1 MRTIITYI
9 ILSVTIIVPK
19 CYAENF
25 FDKHEVVIGYGPG
38 CKHFNGSDDL
48 NENNNIFGLS
58 VDKWFGLTFVNSN
71 DVRSWFAGRTF
82 RTGKWKPLDNKNWF
96 GRLNLHLG
104 LLYGYEKDVPEI
116 AGWTIAPIPTFEIGY
131 KKVSMETMVVPF
143 DGGVVG
149 LIFKYV
155 F

>member
-1 MRTIITYI
+1 MKTIITYI
-9 ILSVTIIVPK
+9 ILSVIIIVPE
-19 CYAENF
+19 CYAEKF
-25 FDKHEVVIGYGPG
+25 FDKHEVIVSYGPG
-38 CKHFNGSDDL
+38 CKHFNGDDDL
-48 NENNNIFGLS
+48 NESNNIMGAS

-71 DVRSWFAGRTF
+71 DNRSWFAGRSF
-82 RTGKWKPLDNKNWF
+82 RTDKWKPLNENWF

-104 LLYGYEKDVPEI
+104 LLYGYEEDVPDV

-149 LIFKYV
+149 IIFKYA

>member
-1 MRTIITYI
+1 MKTILAYI
-9 ILSVTIIVPK
+9 ILSIIIIVPK
-19 CYAENF
+19 CYAENN
-25 FDKHEVVIGYGPG
+25 HEVIVSYGPG
-38 CKHFNGSDDL
+38 CKHFNGDDDL
-48 NENNNIFGLS
+48 NEKNHLIGGS

-71 DVRSWFAGRTF
+71 YIRSWFVGRLF
-82 RTGKWKPLDNKNWF
+82 RTNKWKPLNERWF

-104 LLYGYEKDVPEI
+104 LLYGYGEDAPDV

-131 KKVSMETMVVPF
+131 KQISMETMIVPF

-149 LIFKYV
+149 LMFNYT